1 MAHGPGI
8 SGEREMGW
16 GRKALLIGAVALIVA
31 IGIGAYWL
39 LSGGGLPTIE
49 LKSITHRWALV
60 NETITAIEST
70 VVVHNPTPISAT
82 LKHLEYTIRL
92 NGIDFGTGR
101 SSEPVEVP
109 AQGDATI
116 NLTTYIENEKIPAWW
131 VSHVK
136 AGERTEADISGVAT
150 VEALGTTFDVPF
162 QYSGE
167 FETDIE
173 EQADITEPF
182 DIVLVSGLPIIGD
195 VKVRVE
201 EVDTSW
207 GEITAE
213 ETQLIHVARI
223 YNPNDFD
230 IPATSMRYI
239 IEANGIRLAEGEQ
252 PLNLVLKARSTTHL
266 VLFTSIDNT
275 LLDEWWVSHV
285 QNNETTHL
293 AISIKATWEFT
304 VPFLGSFTVERL
316 VYHVEMDVKT
326 DILSALAYP

>member
-1 MAHGPGI
+1 
-8 SGEREMGW
+8 MGL
-16 GRKALLIGAVALIVA
+16 GKKALLVGAVVLIVA
-31 IGIGAYWL
+31 AGLGAYL
-39 LSGGGLPTIE
+39 LFFRGGLPTIE
-49 LKSITHRWALV
+49 LKSITHRWAYV
-60 NETITAIEST
+60 NETLTAIEST

-82 LKHLEYTIRL
+82 LKRLEYTIRL

-101 SSEPVEVP
+101 CSKPVEVP

-116 NLTTYIENEKIPAWW
+116 NLTTYIKNERIPPWW
-131 VSHVK
+131 VSHIK
-136 AGERTEADISGVAT
+136 AGEKTEAIISGTAT

-167 FETDIE
+167 FETNIE

-182 DIVLVSGLPIIGD
+182 DILLLSLPVVGD
-195 VKVRVE
+195 IKITVK

-207 GEITAE
+207 GEVTAE
-213 ETQLIHVARI
+213 TAELVHVARI

-230 IPATSMRYI
+230 IPATSMRYV
-239 IEANGIRLAEGEQ
+239 IEANDIRLAEGEQ
-252 PLNLVLKARSTTHL
+252 PLNVVLKAKETTPL
-266 VLFTSIDNT
+266 VLFTYINNT
-275 LLDEWWVSHV
+275 LLDDWWVSHL

-293 AISIKATWEFT
+293 VILIYATMEFT
-304 VPFLGSFTVERL
+304 VPFVGSFTIEKL